1 MDLALATDLRS
12 SGIIKAATIVEGPVS
27 NGTWYVEFACPI
39 EFELSNSR
47 WLETSRGNRK
57 LFKNVQSALNDI
69 NSIGLTKASIL
80 LGPEA
85 YKRFSFSLNV
95 PGMFLAKDGRRLLSD
110 DGQPLINE
118 GAQPLEQMQAIVAAL
133 IYKYFD
139 RLHGDEIDALIW
151 ILGLCKEG
159 SPIEGIFDEFIGW
172 VKLYQRG
179 TAAGWIEDA
188 LLKPDGPTFFTK
200 K

>member
-1 MDLALATDLRS
+1 MDLALATAYCS
-12 SGIIKAATIVEGPVS
+12 SGFIKGATIVEGPAS
-27 NGTWYVEFACPI
+27 DGTYYVE
-39 EFELSNSR
+39 LDYSNAVEKSQSR

-57 LFKNVQSALNDI
+57 LFKTVQSALNDI
-69 NSIGLTKASIL
+69 KSIGFEKASVL

-85 YKRFSFSLNV
+85 YKRFNLSLNL
-95 PGMFLAKDGRRLLSD
+95 PEMFLAKEGRRLLSD

-118 GAQPLEQMQAIVAAL
+118 GAQPLDQMQAIVAAL
-133 IYKYFD
+133 IYKYFN
-139 RLHGDEIDALIW
+139 RLHGDEIDAFIW

-179 TAAGWIEDA
+179 TAGWIEDA